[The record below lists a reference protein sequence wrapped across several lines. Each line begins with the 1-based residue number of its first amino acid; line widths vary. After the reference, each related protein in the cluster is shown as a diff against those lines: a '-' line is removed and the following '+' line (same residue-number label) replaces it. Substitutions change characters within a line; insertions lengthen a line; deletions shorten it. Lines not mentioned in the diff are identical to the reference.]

1 MEYCAK
7 PRADGGLGKMLIPL
21 IADVNKD
28 VGRAYGVICDK
39 GDEKGVAYRA
49 TFIIDKEGVLRH
61 YSINDLPVGRNV
73 DETLR
78 LVKAF

>member
-28 VGRAYGVICDK
+28 VGKAYGVICDK
-39 GDEKGVAYRA
+39 GD
-49 TFIIDKEGVLRH
+49 
-61 YSINDLPVGRNV
+61 
-73 DETLR
+73 
-78 LVKAF
+78 